1 MFAKLYYT
9 YRNKSK
15 TTKWNA
21 MTKHEREVYL
31 ATTTDK
37 GNKRLD
43 FMFAC
48 KLMEGEYVCL
58 LQFRICFAA
67 LRSRHVRGDFDMR
80 RSVLPT

>member
-1 MFAKLYYT
+1 MAANVFAKLYYT

-21 MTKHEREVYL
+21 MTKHEQEIYL

-43 FMFAC
+43 FLFA
-48 KLMEGEYVCL
+48 
-58 LQFRICFAA
+58 
-67 LRSRHVRGDFDMR
+67 S
-80 RSVLPT
+80 